1 MTLVGGQMVL
11 VVGSFGLDW
20 EDDVVGLQLGK
31 AVHLSKVVQQSPDMG
46 RHGRSNRNM
55 RSNWVE
61 AKFICYVLHAHLM
74 TMMMRMLLMMVLLM
88 MMLLMLMVLLMII
101 LMMMMLLM
109 VMLQMMLLW
118 MMTVQM
124 TLLLMVLTMM
134 MPMMMLLMMLITS
147 SPSGLV

>member
-1 MTLVGGQMVL
+1 MVL

-61 AKFICYVLHAHLM
+61 AKFICYVLHAHQFSLR
-74 TMMMRMLLMMVLLM
+74 TSVTVTSLDSTRVTRLLPLHSIVGKIE
-88 MMLLMLMVLLMII
+88 VVVAISI
-101 LMMMMLLM
+101 SR
-109 VMLQMMLLW
+109 V
-118 MMTVQM
+118 VQDTQSKTQSS
-124 TLLLMVLTMM
+124 TL
-134 MPMMMLLMMLITS
+134 PS
-147 SPSGLV
+147 SPFLLCHWSWTPPILLEILLGPLSPPT